1 MRRHLTWRINFLYKS
16 WPLLFGDSEA
26 ENSWLYGGLRILRF
40 FDAAAEGL
48 ANYNELINML
58 HKLIFNARSVNFA
71 WFIWGPYAIFGLI
84 FLIDFT
90 CLQSMEEVKTLNK
103 WDISGEFSNTVDYIV
118 IPGGGTD
125 HHIFSS
131 SLIISGVTVN
141 VKLSISIHRD
151 FYESCYL
158 KLLSQQ

>member
-1 MRRHLTWRINFLYKS
+1 M
-16 WPLLFGDSEA
+16 
-26 ENSWLYGGLRILRF
+26 
-40 FDAAAEGL
+40 

-58 HKLIFNARSVNFA
+58 HRLIFNARSVNFA

-90 CLQSMEEVKTLNK
+90 CLQSMKEVKTLNK
-103 WDISGEFSNTVDYIV
+103 WDISGEFSNTVGHSYSRWWDRSS
-118 IPGGGTD
+118 
-125 HHIFSS
+125 HFSS

-151 FYESCYL
+151 FYESCYKELLRRWVTPRWNLTL
-158 KLLSQQ
+158 KMRPFLTWIFAFQCHFQTLLLPGG